1 MDHALKHHGKASR
14 ISNPISFE
22 LVSYVLEQNSSHIP
36 PKSKKNLCEMV
47 LGEDSYLVEGL
58 LNPDRKTFTCLDGVL
73 HGNTHEAC
81 LRVPLLLHL
90 IYTSLL

>member
-1 MDHALKHHGKASR
+1 
-14 ISNPISFE
+14 
-22 LVSYVLEQNSSHIP
+22 
-36 PKSKKNLCEMV
+36 MV

-58 LNPDRKTFTCLDGVL
+58 LNPDRNTFTCLDGVL

-90 IYTSLL
+90 ISTSLL